1 MSEVKFDFHNKN
13 FIVVGASSGMG
24 RQIAFELAQAGAHVL
39 AIGRNEYRLKD
50 LKNDFPD
57 LISTAIMDV
66 RSITNDELSFVID
79 DFVVD
84 FGKIN
89 GLVYTAGIAAGTPLR
104 GYDESLAREIM
115 DTGFWGAMKFMQ
127 IATKKKYANRASSYV
142 LFSSTA
148 GYTGEKGLS
157 IYSATKA
164 SIRIATRSLA
174 HDLVKNGH
182 RINSISP
189 GYVNTRMTQLSVS
202 DMGEPV
208 EVIGRHLL
216 GIGEPEDVSGMVL
229 FLLSDRAKW
238 ITGKDIIVDGGYM
251 NRA

>member
-1 MSEVKFDFHNKN
+1 MSVVKFDFHNEN
-13 FIVVGASSGMG
+13 FVVVGASSGMG
-24 RQIAFELAQAGAHVL
+24 RQIAWELAEAGAHIL
-39 AIGRNEYRLKD
+39 AIARNEVRLNE
-50 LKNDFPD
+50 LQSDFPN
-57 LISTAIMDV
+57 LISIYKADV
-66 RSITNDELSFVID
+66 CTITSDELSTLLD
-79 DFVVD
+79 DFVGKY
-84 FGKIN
+84 GKIN

-115 DTGFWGAMKFMQ
+115 DTGFWGAMKFVQ
-127 IATKKKYANRASSYV
+127 IATKKKYANHASSYV

-164 SIRIATRSLA
+164 SIRIATCSLA
-174 HDLVKNGH
+174 HDLAKNGH